1 VYGELPDGIDAMLFG
16 VLEAEQLRGL
26 VSVLKGLLKWAAQVL
41 RDLSQPISP
50 TAG

>member
-1 VYGELPDGIDAMLFG
+1 M
-16 VLEAEQLRGL
+16 RRSNCM
-26 VSVLKGLLKWAAQVL
+26 SVLKGLLKWAAQVL